1 MQEREAKTHT
11 TRKIVAAL
19 SLLTFFSSRLTQ
31 AIPSGTQ
38 TPSKQIFSP
47 WPDSSVTLRLPLL
60 PCVMFQ
66 APTVHPINLIVEG
79 GKMTVL
85 CIAMGSPPP
94 TVSLYISGV
103 LINQVRQRRPF

>member
-1 MQEREAKTHT
+1 MPPLH
-11 TRKIVAAL
+11 V
-19 SLLTFFSSRLTQ
+19 
-31 AIPSGTQ
+31 
-38 TPSKQIFSP
+38 QIASP
-47 WPDSSVTLRLPLL
+47 N
-60 PCVMFQ
+60 

-103 LINQVRQRRPF
+103 LIHQVRRKLRRAPHSDGASYTKE